1 MNIRRLVGGGEA
13 EEGACDTIEYG
24 EEEGEEGG
32 GGDDIYQTL
41 TRYRV
46 FFFGT
51 LNIPVLKL

>member
-46 FFFGT
+46 FF
-51 LNIPVLKL
+51 LEHLIYRY